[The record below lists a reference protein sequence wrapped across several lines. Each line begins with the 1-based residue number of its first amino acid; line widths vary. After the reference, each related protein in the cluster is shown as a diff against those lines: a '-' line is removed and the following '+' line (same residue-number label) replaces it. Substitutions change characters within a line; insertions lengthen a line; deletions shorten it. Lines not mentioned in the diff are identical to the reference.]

1 MRKFFSLY
9 LVAVMMLTVS
19 SFSFTEQHGQSRQE
33 ADVTRKMAPPYYT
46 GVLQLEPREVG
57 EEIKMCPV
65 LKVNGKTYRLR
76 TYTESSCKEAID
88 NCKPGDRCVVRG
100 EVGSEGD
107 LFAEEFT
114 SFSKGEKAPAVKA
127 ERLTRKTASGSEFKR
142 ASEEDL
148 NAAGIKDSKKFGE
161 AWEDPSDMIWSDT
174 AKKEDGSPLFMNH
187 KDAEAYCKSLGAEL
201 PSGWPEDLNGKHG
214 FPNKDSDFVRLRK
227 YMAAEYA
234 AGYDTP
240 KGYAGQILPNLTT
253 INEQGEILSRWHW
266 SSSVHTDSNYAYVFD
281 GRFGDVGYSNRSDD
295 DHSVDID
302 YSVRCVVRAALL

>member
-1 MRKFFSLY
+1 MHKVFSIY
-9 LVAVMMLTVS
+9 LVTVMMLTVS
-19 SFSFTEQHGQSRQE
+19 SFSFAEQHGQGRQE
-33 ADVTRKMAPPYYT
+33 ADVTRKVAPPYYT

-88 NCKPGDRCVVRG
+88 NCKPGDRCVVKG

-127 ERLTRKTASGSEFKR
+127 ERLTKKTASGAEFKR

-148 NAAGIKDSKKFGE
+148 KAAGVKDPKKFGE
-161 AWEDPSDMIWSDT
+161 AWEDPSGMIWSDI
-174 AKKEDGSPLFMNH
+174 AKKEDGSPLFMIH
-187 KDAEAYCKSLGAEL
+187 KDVEAYCKSLGAEL
-201 PSGWPEDLNGKHG
+201 PSGWKEDQNGKHG
-214 FPNKDSDFVRLRK
+214 FANKDSDFVRLRK
-227 YMAAEYA
+227 YMGAEYA

-240 KGYAGQILPNLTT
+240 KGYTAQILPNLTT
-253 INEQGEILSRWHW
+253 TSEKGEILNRWWHW
-266 SSSVHTDSNYAYVFD
+266 SSSVHPDDTEGAYLFN
-281 GRFGDVGYSNRSDD
+281 GRDGDVDVVFRSNG
-295 DHSVDID
+295 H
-302 YSVRCVVRAALL
+302 YFSVRCVVRAARVDR